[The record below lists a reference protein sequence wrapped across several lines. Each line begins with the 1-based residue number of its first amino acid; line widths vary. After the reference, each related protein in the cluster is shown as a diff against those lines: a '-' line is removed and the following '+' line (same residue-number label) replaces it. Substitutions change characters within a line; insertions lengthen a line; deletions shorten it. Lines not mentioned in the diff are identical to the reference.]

1 MLAWEREKNRTAA
14 VFSWRSIM
22 STTSTSGAIT
32 FTGLGSGTDFASMI
46 DKLVA
51 VEQTRITSLETW
63 RTSWTD
69 KIEAFQELNTQMLSL
84 KTALEGMDTT
94 GEFLVKTA
102 GSSDGNVLSAT
113 AGADAQEGT
122 HAIEVKQ
129 IAKNKIMATTD
140 GVATTTESINTSGA
154 SRIFAYVYE
163 GKTYSVAVP
172 AGASLTD
179 LKNLI
184 NIDGDNP
191 GVKAAIVNDGTA
203 YHLQLRGMD
212 TGAESTLEIS
222 DTTTLAGY
230 GSSDFTTSQTNQD
243 ALLKVDGWPATYMS
257 RATNSISDVIEG
269 VTLNLRSAGEADLDI
284 ETDLDS
290 VKENIETFVEQVNAV
305 RTMIIDLTKVTTTGS
320 SVSTSTDSEQTQ
332 IGSLL
337 TGNYGIQLISSRLKD
352 ATAGSAIGFDWATD
366 PYTSLSSIGIMT
378 DAQEGSVTAGLLV
391 IDDEVLDAALEKDID
406 AVASLF
412 SADYEGSTNSSDFS
426 YASHIQGITEAG
438 TYKVAYTVSGG
449 VITSATINGHE
460 AKISGNTILGQ
471 GKGNPEN
478 GLLLE
483 IKNLTDGSY
492 SGTSSMKLG
501 KTGELINNLGDL
513 TDSDT
518 GPLAILEDNY
528 NDITDM
534 IDKKIEY
541 EENRITLMESRLRE
555 RYARL
560 DALLGYYDN
569 ISTSLESQ
577 IADLDE

>member
-1 MLAWEREKNRTAA
+1 
-14 VFSWRSIM
+14 
-22 STTSTSGAIT
+22 
-32 FTGLGSGTDFASMI
+32 MI

-63 RTSWTD
+63 RTTWTD
-69 KIEAFQELNTQMLSL
+69 KITAFQELNTQMLSL

-102 GSSDGNVLSAT
+102 GSSDSNVLSAT

-122 HAIEVKQ
+122 HTIEVEQ
-129 IAKNKIMATTD
+129 IAKNKIMATTN

-163 GKTYSVAVP
+163 GKTYSVDVP

-191 GVKAAIVNDGTA
+191 GVKAAIVNDGTS

-212 TGAESTLEIS
+212 TGAKSTLEIS
-222 DTTTLAGY
+222 DTTTLTGF
-230 GSSDFTTSQTNQD
+230 GSANFTTSQANQD

-257 RATNSISDVIEG
+257 RATNSISDIIEG

-290 VKENIETFVEQVNAV
+290 VKENIETFVEQVNTV
-305 RTMIIDLTKVTTTGS
+305 RSMIISLTKVTTTGA
-320 SVSTSTDSEQTQ
+320 SVSTSTDTEQTQ
-332 IGSLL
+332 AGSLL
-337 TGNYGIQLISSRLKD
+337 TGNYGVQLISSRLKE
-352 ATAGSAIGFDWATD
+352 ATAGTAIGFDWLTD
-366 PYTSLSSIGIMT
+366 SYTSLSSIGIMT
-378 DAQEGSVTAGLLV
+378 DAEEGSVTAGLLV
-391 IDDEVLDAALEKDID
+391 IDDDALDAALEKDID
-406 AVASLF
+406 GVASLF
-412 SADYEGSTNSSDFS
+412 SAYYEGSTNSSDFS

-449 VITSATINGHE
+449 KITSATINGHE
-460 AKISGNTILGQ
+460 AKVNGNTILGQ
-471 GKGNPEN
+471 GGGNPEN

-492 SGTSSMKLG
+492 SGMADMKLG
-501 KTGELINNLGDL
+501 KTGELINNLNDL
-513 TDSDT
+513 TDSKT

-528 NDITDM
+528 NDITAM
-534 IDKKIEY
+534 IDKKIAY

-569 ISTSLESQ
+569 LSTSLESQ

>member
-1 MLAWEREKNRTAA
+1 
-14 VFSWRSIM
+14 M
-22 STTSTSGAIT
+22 STTSTSGAIS

-84 KTALEGMDTT
+84 KTALEGMDTK

-102 GSSDGNVLSAT
+102 GSSDGNVLAAT

-122 HAIEVKQ
+122 HTIEVKQ
-129 IAKNKIMATTD
+129 IAKNKIMATTN

-154 SRIFAYVYE
+154 SRIFAYTYQ
-163 GKTYSVAVP
+163 GTTYSVTVP
-172 AGASLTD
+172 IGASLTD

-191 GVKAAIVNDGTA
+191 GVKAAIVNDGTS

-212 TGAESTLEIS
+212 TGADATLEIS
-222 DTTTLAGY
+222 GTTTLAGY
-230 GSSDFTTSQTNQD
+230 GASDFETSQSNQD
-243 ALLKVDGWPATYMS
+243 ALLKVDGWPSTYMS
-257 RATNSISDVIEG
+257 RATNSISDIIEG
-269 VTLNLRSAGEADLDI
+269 VTLNLRSVGEADLDI
-284 ETDLDS
+284 ATDLDS
-290 VKENIETFVEQVNAV
+290 VKENIEAFVTQVNTV
-305 RTMIIDLTKVTTTGS
+305 RSMIQELTKVSSTST
-320 SVSTSTDSEQTQ
+320 SVSTSSDTEQTRA
-332 IGSLL
+332 GSLL

-352 ATAGSAIGFDWATD
+352 ATAGTAIGFDWNTD
-366 PYTSLSSIGIMT
+366 PYTSLSSVGILT

-391 IDDEVLDAALEKDID
+391 IDDELLDAALANDID

-412 SADYEGSTNSSDFS
+412 SAYYEGSTNSSDFS

-438 TYKVAYTVSGG
+438 TFKVAYTVSGG
-449 VITSATINGHE
+449 EITSATINGHE
-460 AKISGNTILGQ
+460 AKVSGNTILGQ
-471 GKGNPEN
+471 GMGNPEN

-492 SGTSSMKLG
+492 SGTTSMKLG

-513 TDSDT
+513 TDEKT

-541 EENRITLMESRLRE
+541 EENRISLMESRLRE

-569 ISTSLESQ
+569 LSTSLESQ
-577 IADLDE
+577 IADLDD

>member
-1 MLAWEREKNRTAA
+1 
-14 VFSWRSIM
+14 M